1 MKCGTLQFFGQ
12 QGMVIF
18 PDAMFL
24 FIFVL
29 YVVFPLPSCFSALTL
44 LVGRQEGHPACE
56 KLSGG
61 VLAWLSV
68 WSEMQTC
75 IWPSWCHCH
84 SLSLASVKSI
94 LVLPF
99 LYRLTQVVP
108 DKGPLNGCV
117 CHVVLLLVRAVGI
130 VGMWFKAHDIEWRR
144 LLFVVGP
151 VEWWCSVGPEVKM
164 ILSQSGLSQSLLAQI
179 WWVCLPPQMMHA
191 LLVSYWMHLNCTWS
205 VSLKQKL
212 RVMLFLLS
220 LSSLLFILL
229 YLCYWS
235 KTKLMI
241 IGWRSAWSV
250 GLRVQGRGEDGV
262 GPGERLSERT
272 VKLVNW
278 TKRMS
283 CLVCTLSVCGR
294 VVLLALV

>member
-1 MKCGTLQFFGQ
+1 MCWHTCIWLAYGQ
-12 QGMVIF
+12 DVVTANPLSLASLKIRMIYLSSADVVEKMRVNEYFCCTAVKTNLTDLGIWSAAHCSFLVNREWWFF

-29 YVVFPLPSCFSALTL
+29 YVVFPSCFSALTL

-117 CHVVLLLVRAVGI
+117 C
-130 VGMWFKAHDIEWRR
+130 
-144 LLFVVGP
+144 
-151 VEWWCSVGPEVKM
+151 
-164 ILSQSGLSQSLLAQI
+164 
-179 WWVCLPPQMMHA
+179 
-191 LLVSYWMHLNCTWS
+191 
-205 VSLKQKL
+205 
-212 RVMLFLLS
+212 VM
-220 LSSLLFILL
+220 
-229 YLCYWS
+229 
-235 KTKLMI
+235 
-241 IGWRSAWSV
+241 
-250 GLRVQGRGEDGV
+250 
-262 GPGERLSERT
+262 
-272 VKLVNW
+272 
-278 TKRMS
+278 
-283 CLVCTLSVCGR
+283 
-294 VVLLALV
+294 